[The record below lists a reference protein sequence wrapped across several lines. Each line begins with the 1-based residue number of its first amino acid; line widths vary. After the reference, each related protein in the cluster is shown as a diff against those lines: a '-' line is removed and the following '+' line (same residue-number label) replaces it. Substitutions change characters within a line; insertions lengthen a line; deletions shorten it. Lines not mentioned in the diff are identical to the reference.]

1 MPCKDG
7 AASAAASACPR
18 TNNRMAAMADQ
29 AMKRRRG
36 RPRSTD
42 AKTGAERQQLY
53 AKARARDM
61 AEVAYALK
69 DALAAKGT
77 QKAFITAYR
86 GPLRGATAARPRPPA
101 GR

>member
-1 MPCKDG
+1 
-7 AASAAASACPR
+7 
-18 TNNRMAAMADQ
+18 MAAMADQ

-61 AEVAYALK
+61 AEVAYPEGCSGGQGDPEGVHHRLPRHPSGARLRRG
-69 DALAAKGT
+69 LARLLADDPVAM
-77 QKAFITAYR
+77 AFFDGLISSGDDNR
-86 GPLRGATAARPRPPA
+86 WR
-101 GR
+101 